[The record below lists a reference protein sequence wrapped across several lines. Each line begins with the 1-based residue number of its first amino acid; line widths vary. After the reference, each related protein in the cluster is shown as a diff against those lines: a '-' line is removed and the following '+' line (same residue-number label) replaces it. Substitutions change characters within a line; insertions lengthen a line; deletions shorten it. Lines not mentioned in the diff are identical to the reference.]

1 MTAEN
6 PINDRNVHIQ
16 GNTDKSTIVTGD
28 GNTVNH
34 GTIYQTVLASD
45 IKSTVGSESLS
56 PPYFFPDTLTGS
68 IFVGRESELESL
80 HDLLQ
85 QGDRVAI
92 AAVGMGGIGK
102 TTLARWY
109 VKQHRAD
116 YPGGIWWLPA
126 AQLVTQALAYA
137 GRSIGLEE
145 LPTDWQNE
153 QIVQHYLARWEAQW
167 PRRKLLVLDDVGEYK
182 RVKNFLPQQ
191 GAFRVLMTTR
201 VRMQSPVKR
210 LQLGVLEP
218 AAALALLR
226 ELLGEDARLE
236 QEPEVAAALCKWLG
250 YLPLGIELIGRYLS
264 ESRATLAAVFAQLK
278 SRALGA
284 RMIST
289 VPDEMDYEH
298 NIEAALELSWQT
310 LNEQGQM
317 VALLLGVFA
326 LAPISAEW
334 VVASLP
340 SWNELDVRDCLDG
353 QLVKR
358 SLVNQMPDGYELHG
372 LVREFLQAELAS
384 PVWEEQT
391 APLSQGFAEAM
402 TAIAKTIPQTATLS
416 DRARVLMAVPHLE
429 AVAAQ
434 WTAVLDDDD
443 KTWCCDGL
451 ARFYQSMS
459 RWAEAERCCQRSLE
473 ISKAKLSDRHPD
485 TARSLNNLALLYKSQ
500 GRYGEVEPLLI
511 EALEISKAELGGQ
524 HPDTALSLNNLALL
538 YESQGRYGE
547 AEPLLIGAL
556 KIRTAELGYRHLD
569 TARSLNNL
577 AALYYSTNRLS
588 EAAMTMS
595 GVVSIFEELLGPN
608 HPNTI
613 TMKGNLDAIRQALSK
628 QESQKN

>member
-6 PINDRNVHIQ
+6 STNDRNVHIQ

-34 GTIYQTVLASD
+34 GTIYQTVLASN

-85 QGDRVAI
+85 QGDRVAS

-126 AQLVTQALAYA
+126 TQLVTQALAYA

-167 PRRKLLVLDDVGEYK
+167 PGRKLLVLDDVGEYK
-182 RVKNFLPQQ
+182 RVTKILPQQ
-191 GAFRVLMTTR
+191 GAFQVLMTTR

-218 AAALALLR
+218 AAALTLLS
-226 ELLGEDARLE
+226 ELLSKDHCEDARLE
-236 QEPEVAAALCKWLG
+236 QEAEAAAALCKWLG

-264 ESRATLAAVFAQLK
+264 ESSATLAAVFARLQR
-278 SRALGA
+278 RALGA
-284 RMIST
+284 RMITT

-310 LNEQGQM
+310 LDEQGQM
-317 VALLLGVFA
+317 VALLLGIFA
-326 LAPISAEW
+326 LAPISAGW
-334 VVASLP
+334 VVASLLH
-340 SWNELDVRDCLDG
+340 WDELNVYDCLDR
-353 QLVKR
+353 QLVKQ

-372 LVREFLQAELAS
+372 LVREFLQAKLAS
-384 PVWEEQT
+384 PEWVEHT
-391 APLSQGFAEAM
+391 MPLSQGFAEAM
-402 TAIAKTIPQTATLS
+402 TTIAKTIPPTATLS
-416 DRARVLMAVPHLE
+416 DRARVLMAIPHLE
-429 AVAAQ
+429 TVAAQ
-434 WTAVLDDDD
+434 WTEVLDDDD
-443 KTWCCDGL
+443 KTWCCTGL

-459 RWAEAERCCQRSLE
+459 RWVEAERCCER
-473 ISKAKLSDRHPD
+473 
-485 TARSLNNLALLYKSQ
+485 
-500 GRYGEVEPLLI
+500 
-511 EALEISKAELGGQ
+511 ALEISQAELGDR
-524 HPDTALSLNNLALL
+524 HPDTALSLNNLAEL
-538 YESQGRYGE
+538 YRSQGRYGE
-547 AEPLLIGAL
+547 AEPLYLEAL
-556 KIRTAELGYRHLD
+556 GIRKAELGDRHPD
-569 TARSLNNL
+569 TASSLNNL
-577 AALYYSTNRLS
+577 ALLYSSQGRYGEAEPLYLEALGIRK
-588 EAAMTMS
+588 A
-595 GVVSIFEELLGPN
+595 ELGDR
-608 HPNTI
+608 HP
-613 TMKGNLDAIRQALSK
+613 
-628 QESQKN
+628 